1 MPHTEE
7 ATPILEINFRRLL
20 LACESKNRATIR
32 LHIQQASS
40 STHDTHPTGTSCPH
54 STITLLHQIEALES
68 MLSEL
73 DSRARERTMNLHKEL
88 DLGVDMDTASSQEQI
103 NVTNQMENVKQWS
116 HRTTLIVEQW
126 KQHVATMER
135 TEARATSVSPATTR
149 QRTTTTASPVLVQFR
164 DTVPPLLNKTAG
176 HHMERLPLRTPVAM
190 QSSCPSSSKDL
201 IATTSP
207 TNTATT
213 AATTTTTTTA
223 TKKKKRKKKR
233 TFHKELRSW
242 QKELGLLDTHGADTA
257 HPSNLTGEEERQRLE
272 EQTEKSLEEILET
285 TTSLKGVV
293 QQSQQK
299 IQDDLK
305 RIDETAKMTDA
316 NQAKVEKNTSKAK
329 EQSKALWGDFFTEMK
344 MALAA
349 VVMTLVV
356 VLITRVPVVNL
367 FFMKKF

>member
-40 STHDTHPTGTSCPH
+40 STHDTHPTGTSYPH

-190 QSSCPSSSKDL
+190 QSLCPSSSKDL
-201 IATTSP
+201 IATTNP
-207 TNTATT
+207 TNTAAT
-213 AATTTTTTTA
+213 ATTA
-223 TKKKKRKKKR
+223 TTAFVLCWAVFRALNNFKQVFHRDIFQRHIVFAKITQFWPQPLSSLIGLNNPGFFPRGPFRKRWFLGHLQNPLAS
-233 TFHKELRSW
+233 FHHAHHRHNFPQQICQRGLGFVVVRMAVKHMAASVSPSVFELR
-242 QKELGLLDTHGADTA
+242 QAGAGGFVACHDVDD
-257 HPSNLTGEEERQRLE
+257 GG
-272 EQTEKSLEEILET
+272 EQT
-285 TTSLKGVV
+285 
-293 QQSQQK
+293 
-299 IQDDLK
+299 
-305 RIDETAKMTDA
+305 
-316 NQAKVEKNTSKAK
+316 
-329 EQSKALWGDFFTEMK
+329 
-344 MALAA
+344 
-349 VVMTLVV
+349 
-356 VLITRVPVVNL
+356 
-367 FFMKKF
+367 

>member
-1 MPHTEE
+1 MLPHTEE

-40 STHDTHPTGTSCPH
+40 STHDTHPTGTSCTAPH

-201 IATTSP
+201 IATTNP
-207 TNTATT
+207 TNTA
-213 AATTTTTTTA
+213 A

>member
-1 MPHTEE
+1 MLPHTEE

-40 STHDTHPTGTSCPH
+40 STHDTHPTGTSCTAPH
-54 STITLLHQIEALES
+54 STITMLHQIEALES

-135 TEARATSVSPATTR
+135 TEARATSVSPA
-149 QRTTTTASPVLVQFR
+149 SPVLVQFR

-201 IATTSP
+201 IATTNP

-213 AATTTTTTTA
+213 ATTATTTTTTTA
-223 TKKKKRKKKR
+223 ATRKKKRKKKR

-344 MALAA
+344 MAVAA